1 MSKKLFFLTLL
12 MSFSVNFN
20 YVLAETGLIIPL
32 KKPSLSDNE
41 IKDRISKNILKPIKK
56 PKKTKNIKIV
66 EKKIVEEK
74 KIKVDKKL
82 SYNIPKKKPSIAGL
96 TKTRNV
102 KISKYYSKKD
112 FNIARKAISEMQKSR
127 WSSSLKIPKKGKDK
141 SIYNFI
147 QWRHLLTPGN
157 RASFYDYKVFIDRNS
172 QYPRIDRLRYL
183 AEHKLSTSRVSPKKI
198 IDWFNLKDPLSGY
211 GKMILGE
218 SYVLTG
224 NKDKGTN
231 LIKKG
236 WITAKLS
243 RNELKFFRKKYKK
256 YLNAEDYIKRAD
268 YLAWNGKHWD
278 LKRLTRYLPKDYELL
293 YTARQIL
300 ISKGYGVDQA
310 IKNVPQKFKN
320 DAGLNY
326 DRLKW
331 RRKKGRIDSS
341 AEILLKIKNDK
352 DYLVEPEKWW
362 KEREIISRALIYKK
376 KYEIAYKISSNHG
389 MNQGSDFAAAEWMS
403 GWISLSFLNDPLTAK
418 DHFKN
423 FYDNV
428 GYPISTSRGA
438 YWLGRTYEKLGNR
451 ALSNKWYQEASKYL
465 TTYYG
470 QLAFLKLNPN
480 GKFELKKDMEVDNK
494 YRYIFFNKELV
505 KIVYLLD
512 ELKKDKYTKFIL
524 RHLANDNIVK
534 GSEVLAAELATNI
547 ERYDF
552 AIQVSKIASYQKRFH
567 NKFNYPII
575 STPKN
580 INGRKIPE
588 SAFILSIIRQESEFD
603 LSANSHAG
611 AKGLMQL
618 MPYTAKLVSK
628 QAKLPYVKSRL
639 TTDPEYNINLGSH
652 YISGLILQYDGA
664 YPFATA
670 AYNAGPNRVKY
681 WKKINKNPQ
690 KKQINYVDWVE
701 LIKFRETRNYVQR
714 VLENYNVYRY
724 ILEKKPIP
732 MKDFFKDDPLY

>member
-1 MSKKLFFLTLL
+1 MYRKILFILVMVGLVSIKTIKLNANDLQI
-12 MSFSVNFN
+12 V
-20 YVLAETGLIIPL
+20 PPQ
-32 KKPSLSDNE
+32 KPSLSSEE
-41 IKDRISKNILKPIKK
+41 IIKKISKNIISPPKK
-56 PKKTKNIKIV
+56 PSKFKQK
-66 EKKIVEEK
+66 EKKITIEE
-74 KIKVDKKL
+74 IKEKKL
-82 SYNIPKKKPSIAGL
+82 SFKIPKKKPTISGVTNSKNI
-96 TKTRNV
+96 

-112 FNIARKAISEMQKSR
+112 FSLAKKAISEMQKSK
-127 WSSSLKIPKKGKDK
+127 WSTALNTAKKAKDK

-147 QWRHLLTPGN
+147 QWRHLLTTGN
-157 RASFYDYKVFIDRNS
+157 QASFYDYKVFIDHNPE
-172 QYPRIDRLRYL
+172 YPRIDRLRYL
-183 AEHKLSTSRVSPKKI
+183 AEQKLSTAKVSPKKI
-198 IDWFNLKDPLSGY
+198 INWFGGNEPHSGF

-218 SYVLTG
+218 SYLLTG
-224 NKDKGTN
+224 DKSKGIN
-231 LIKKG
+231 LIKEG

-243 RNELKFFRKKYKK
+243 KNDLKFFRKKFKK
-256 YLNAEDYIKRAD
+256 YLNSKDYIKRAD

-331 RRKKGRIDSS
+331 RRKKGRVDSS
-341 AEILLKIKNDK
+341 VEILLKIRNDK
-352 DYLVEPEKWW
+352 DYLVMPEKWW

-389 MNQGSDFAAAEWMS
+389 MRQGPEFAAAEWMS
-403 GWISLSFLNDPLTAK
+403 GWIALSFLNDPLTAK
-418 DHFKN
+418 DHFEN
-423 FYDNV
+423 FYNNV
-428 GYPISTSRGA
+428 TYPISTSRGA
-438 YWLGRTYEKLGNR
+438 YWLGRAYEKLGNKDQ
-451 ALSNKWYQEASKYL
+451 SKSWYQEASNYL

-470 QLAFLKLNPN
+470 QLAFLKINPN
-480 GKFELKKDMEVDNK
+480 NKFELSKDMEVDNK
-494 YRYIFFNKELV
+494 YRYVFFNKELV
-505 KIVYLLD
+505 KITYLLD

-524 RHLANDNIVK
+524 RHLANDNIAM
-534 GSEVLAAELATNI
+534 GSEVLAAELATSIN
-547 ERYDF
+547 RYDF

-567 NKFNYPII
+567 NKYNYPLI
-575 STPKN
+575 STPKT
-580 INGRKIPE
+580 INGRKIPDG
-588 SAFILSIIRQESEFD
+588 ALILSIIRQESEFD
-603 LSANSHAG
+603 LEANSHAG

-618 MPYTAKLVSK
+618 MPYTAQLVSK
-628 QAKLPYVKSRL
+628 QAKLPYSKSKL
-639 TTDPEYNINLGSH
+639 TKDPEYNINLGSH
-652 YISGLILQYDGA
+652 YIAGLILQYDGA
-664 YPFATA
+664 YPFAIA

-690 KKQINYVDWVE
+690 KNQINYVDWVE

-724 ILEKKPIP
+724 ILEQKPIS